1 MAGSVGLTCRD
12 MQSSSMTQPPH
23 PSSLSSFI
31 TQTHIHAHTCNYSPV
46 NTYKAPSRKRRG
58 GGGRGRDI
66 ASPRAHSD
74 GSDVWSRTKKG
85 WRVGQR
91 EQGMEMRGG
100 CEEREDAGGSNGWQ

>member
-31 TQTHIHAHTCNYSPV
+31 TQTHMHAHTRDYSPV

-58 GGGRGRDI
+58 DEGEGPRYRI
-66 ASPRAHSD
+66 PRAHD
-74 GSDVWSRTKKG
+74 GGDVWSRTKKG
-85 WRVGQR
+85 WRVGQK
-91 EQGMEMRGG
+91 EQGMEM
-100 CEEREDAGGSNGWQ
+100 